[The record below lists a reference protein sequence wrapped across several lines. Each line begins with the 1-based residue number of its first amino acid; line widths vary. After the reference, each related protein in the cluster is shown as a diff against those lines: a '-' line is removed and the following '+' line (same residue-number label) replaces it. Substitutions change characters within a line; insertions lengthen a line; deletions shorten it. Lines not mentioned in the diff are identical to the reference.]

1 MNPQQPPSSKGPGGG
16 IKQIALALELPFLLV
31 APVVAGG
38 ALGYF
43 LDRWWHISPVLMLV
57 GGGLG
62 FAGGLWDILRQLSTN
77 HPKGS

>member
-43 LDRWWHISPVLMLV
+43 LDRWWHTKPILMIVL
-57 GGGLG
+57 GILG
-62 FAGGLWDILRQLSTN
+62 VVMGIRDVVKIASAGE
-77 HPKGS
+77 K